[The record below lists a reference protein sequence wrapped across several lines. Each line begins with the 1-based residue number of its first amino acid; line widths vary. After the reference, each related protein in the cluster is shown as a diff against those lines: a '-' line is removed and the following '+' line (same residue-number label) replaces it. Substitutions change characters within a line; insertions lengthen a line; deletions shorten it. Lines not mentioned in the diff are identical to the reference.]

1 LSSFVTPVKGLL
13 ALWIFHVHCDDD
25 GYVVAT
31 QIGTCRDLDDYGL
44 RWNGASDE
52 ENY

>member
-1 LSSFVTPVKGLL
+1 MLQDYLHCGF
-13 ALWIFHVHCDDD
+13 IYVHCDDD